1 MHWLIQAYISSSSHG
16 NEAFGKG
23 LFSRWLKFTPSSAVF
38 FSLNKL
44 NLQCVWAVQLLYHQN
59 DSKVFSK
66 FAIQWRLQE
75 PLGWERLHIQPWP
88 QRLCCC
94 RSQGEFSG
102 FSSFHSCQV
111 PSHPFSLVSVCL
123 LLNFYNWMQL
133 IICWLGNQI
142 TEPARILYKGREK
155 LGLCKCLRNS
165 LTKQISWSFF
175 TYVFK
180 AKEMS
185 VCLFA
190 RNIQICSNCCI

>member
-1 MHWLIQAYISSSSHG
+1 MTQKYLANLQYSEGFKSLWDGRGCVFSHG
-16 NEAFGKG
+16 PRG
-23 LFSRWLKFTPSSAVF
+23 
-38 FSLNKL
+38 
-44 NLQCVWAVQLLYHQN
+44 
-59 DSKVFSK
+59 
-66 FAIQWRLQE
+66 
-75 PLGWERLHIQPWP
+75 
-88 QRLCCC
+88 LCCC

-165 LTKQISWSFF
+165 LTKQISWPFF